1 MPEKFLNRADIVT
14 IFEKLRRET
23 VPEGVGG
30 SMFRDSRRLDCFLD
44 RFLNHRL
51 IDVVAALHAGV
62 PVKVLATCGKHELP
76 SPLGIRVGYLRALA
90 SGSFA
95 RPAPSRKSF

>member
-1 MPEKFLNRADIVT
+1 
-14 IFEKLRRET
+14 
-23 VPEGVGG
+23 
-30 SMFRDSRRLDCFLD
+30 MFRDSRRLDCFLD

-76 SPLGIRVGYLRALA
+76 SPVTIQVTHTSAKETIPLQMHPRVFAALGADLITNDIVAIVELVKNSFCRRAY
-90 SGSFA
+90 
-95 RPAPSRKSF
+95 KD